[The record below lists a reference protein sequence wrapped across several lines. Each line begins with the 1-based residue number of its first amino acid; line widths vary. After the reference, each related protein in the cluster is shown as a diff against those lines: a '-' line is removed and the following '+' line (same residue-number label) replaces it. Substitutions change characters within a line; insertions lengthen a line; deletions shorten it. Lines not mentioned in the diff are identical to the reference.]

1 MQKLAKATWIGRE
14 IFRKRFDECMPPERE
29 SSGPEAFAKGHG

>member
-14 IFRKRFDECMPPERE
+14 IFRKRWGEMHAPERE
-29 SSGPEAFAKGHG
+29 SSGPEAFVKGHG